1 MRRTEPTVVNIK
13 PRLAKAWLTS
23 DDFEKRRE
31 YSRVQLLLNKPF
43 TDRGAYDSF
52 MTEFD
57 GDFIAAYAHFAK
69 TDFDVPNCVRDD
81 TVCRLM
87 VDVDIW
93 PLNELNMLSE
103 AKPGF
108 PRHPRVT
115 HNDIIHKSD
124 AKNIF

>member
-1 MRRTEPTVVNIK
+1 MCFQAPSHDPVGMRDPISEPDSTRFDQIRQAEEHNEINTVY
-13 PRLAKAWLTS
+13 RLA
-23 DDFEKRRE
+23 
-31 YSRVQLLLNKPF
+31 
-43 TDRGAYDSF
+43 G
-52 MTEFD
+52 
-57 GDFIAAYAHFAK
+57 K
-69 TDFDVPNCVRDD
+69 TI
-81 TVCRLM
+81 
-87 VDVDIW
+87 IW